1 MRQGKQQAGRAIN
14 RPYGLGDPDHA
25 DVVRRLFQEFTDPYR
40 RPSLSEL
47 AQALNVDGVVTARG
61 GQWYASTVQYI
72 LLNPIYIDAG
82 IINVATWQAAQR
94 RLQALRPGPAR

>member
-1 MRQGKQQAGRAIN
+1 MRQGKQQAGRSIN
-14 RPYGLGDPDHA
+14 LPYGLGDPDHA
-25 DVVRRLFQEFTDPYR
+25 DVVRRLFTDFTDPYR

-47 AQALNVDGVVTARG
+47 AHDLNVDQVVTARG

-82 IINVATWQAAQR
+82 IISSDTWQAAQR
-94 RLQALRPGPAR
+94 RLRQLRPGPPV